1 MSRQAEM
8 AKSTRR
14 NSRASLLLAGDFAK
28 LWSMKRTLLY
38 GVLGLLVGAIL
49 SVCALVSVVSQ
60 TGYAH
65 ASPGSALLVYVSY
78 WPLLVIG
85 WDARELFV
93 SFWVIALNILA
104 WGLVG
109 LLFGIV
115 AKAFVA
121 AQRRRK
127 MGQCSKPV

>member
-1 MSRQAEM
+1 
-8 AKSTRR
+8 
-14 NSRASLLLAGDFAK
+14 
-28 LWSMKRTLLY
+28 MKRTLLY
-38 GVLGLLVGAIL
+38 GVLGLLIGGIL
-49 SVCALVSVVSQ
+49 SVCALLSVISE

-65 ASPGSALLVYVSY
+65 ASHGSALLVYVSY

-85 WDARELFV
+85 WDTRELLA

-104 WGLVG
+104 WGLAG

-115 AKAFVA
+115 GKVFAA

-127 MGQCSKPV
+127 MG